1 VLESY
6 QDASDLYLA
15 RADEVSPYR
24 PFFTGDYFEIDA
36 ETGWLIAAHP
46 CAMRGREAELLSTV
60 LVLPVQRMESP
71 PRADKWAG
79 GHYRQMPLPD
89 LQGSFRAASFDGLTR
104 LDTSTLSIG
113 DRKACL
119 SQFGINLLQQRM
131 IFYLTRFEVTTSEL
145 DSAFAH
151 TFTEADLLEEW
162 VEATVINDDT
172 RTASTNFEN
181 IIHSHFDDEQ
191 TLTLQDAL
199 RVPQHRAT
207 VRQRLRRLA
216 TSQISPPN

>member
-36 ETGWLIAAHP
+36 ESGWLIAAHP
-46 CAMRGREAELLSTV
+46 CAMRGREAELLSTL
-60 LVLPVQRMESP
+60 LVLPVQRMASP

-104 LDTSTLSIG
+104 LDTSALSIG

-131 IFYLTRFEVTTSEL
+131 IFYLTRFEVATSEL

-162 VEATVINDDT
+162 VEATVIDNDT
-172 RTASTNFEN
+172 PTASANFEK
-181 IIHSHFDDEQ
+181 IIRSHFDDEQ
-191 TLTLQDAL
+191 TLTLQEAL
-199 RVPQHRAT
+199 RIPQHRAT
-207 VRQRLRRLA
+207 VRHRLRRMA
-216 TSQISPPN
+216 SQQGSN